1 MHRLFRR
8 AAPWLLFFSAVGGAE
23 AITITPASLPDW
35 TVNSAYSQSLSARGC
50 TFVCIWSSQGTL
62 PPGLSLSPVNG
73 EISGTPRTTG
83 AFNFTVTATDLAL
96 NDGSQPYAIA
106 IHPAPSIATSSIAD
120 GAVGVPYSQTLLAS
134 EGTPPY
140 RWSVSAGS
148 PPVGLTLNPSTGILA
163 GTPGAAGTFTFT
175 LQAADSAGATDA
187 KSFSLTISQPAASPV
202 PTTLSIS
209 GLPNT
214 TTSAQ
219 QVPFGVTL
227 SSSYSKPVKGQ
238 VTLSFQ
244 PVASAA
250 RDDPSIQFST
260 GGRSVSF
267 NIPAGTIHAVFPSNT
282 MALQTGTV
290 AGTISLSLT
299 SDLPG
304 GNIGQSVAVAVAPP
318 VITSASVTSNSSGFQ
333 VQIAG
338 FSNSREL
345 TSASFHFTA
354 KSGQAVQTSDLTV
367 SVASAASQWYSSS
380 NSTSFGGQFLLI
392 VPFTVQQGASAGLA
406 SVSLKVQNDDGDSAS
421 ATASF

>member
-23 AITITPASLPDW
+23 AITITPTSLPDW
-35 TVNSAYSQSLSARGC
+35 TVNSAYSQSLSASGC
-50 TFVCIWSSQGTL
+50 TFTCFWSSQGTL
-62 PPGLSLSPVNG
+62 PPGLSLSTVDG
-73 EISGTPRTTG
+73 EISGTPKTTG
-83 AFNFTVTATDLAL
+83 AFNFTVTATDVVL
-96 NDGSQPYAIA
+96 NNGSQRYTITVHAP
-106 IHPAPSIATSSIAD
+106 PSITTSSISD
-120 GAVGVPYSQTLLAS
+120 GTAGLAYSQTLSAS
-134 EGTPPY
+134 GGTPPY

-148 PPVGLTLNPSTGILA
+148 PPAGVALNASTGILS
-163 GTPGAAGTFTFT
+163 GTPGAAGTFTFRV
-175 LQAADSAGATDA
+175 QAADSAGATDT
-187 KSFSLTISQPAASPV
+187 KSFSVTISQPAASPV

-227 SSSYSKPVKGQ
+227 SSSYSKPLTGQ

-244 PVASAA
+244 PIASAA

-267 NIPAGTIHAVFPSNT
+267 NIPAGTTHAVFPSNT

-299 SDLPG
+299 SNLPG
-304 GNIGQSVAVAVAPP
+304 ANIGQSVAVAVAPP
-318 VITSASVTSNSSGFQ
+318 VITSASVVSNSSGFQ

-367 SVASAASQWYSSS
+367 NVAGAASQWYSSG

-406 SVSLKVQNDDGDSAS
+406 SVNLKVQNDNGDSGS
-421 ATASF
+421 VMASF